1 MAKNFGVL
9 VCILIMILDIVAG
22 ILGIEA
28 EISQNKVKHLKMLI
42 FECRDPSYT
51 AYKLGLAAAILL
63 ALAHTIAN
71 VIGGCVCVW
80 SKEDYKKST
89 ANKQL
94 AVGCLIF
101 SWIILAV
108 GLSMLILG
116 TMANRRSRKSCAI
129 AHRHL
134 LSIGG
139 ILCFLHGMISV
150 AYYVSATATARE
162 KGKAKHPTTG
172 P

>member
-1 MAKNFGVL
+1 
-9 VCILIMILDIVAG
+9 
-22 ILGIEA
+22 
-28 EISQNKVKHLKMLI
+28 MLI

-101 SWIILAV
+101 SW
-108 GLSMLILG
+108 
-116 TMANRRSRKSCAI
+116 
-129 AHRHL
+129 
-134 LSIGG
+134 
-139 ILCFLHGMISV
+139 
-150 AYYVSATATARE
+150 
-162 KGKAKHPTTG
+162 
-172 P
+172 